1 MKESSGSFTDLLLG
15 MRFMSYCMQNKIE
28 VSYDK
33 FGMLKLLTGWMDILE
48 KIKKEEKINLCRS
61 VIGMIIPENNVVSKV
76 Q

>member
-1 MKESSGSFTDLLLG
+1 
-15 MRFMSYCMQNKIE
+15 MSYCMENKIE

-61 VIGMIIPENNVVSKV
+61 VLGMIIP
-76 Q
+76 